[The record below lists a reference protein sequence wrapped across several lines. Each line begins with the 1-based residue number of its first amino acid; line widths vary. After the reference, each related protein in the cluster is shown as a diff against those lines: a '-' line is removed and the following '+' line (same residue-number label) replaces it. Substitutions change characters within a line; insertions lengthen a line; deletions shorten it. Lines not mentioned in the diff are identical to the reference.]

1 MSEPGQTNPGQVTHL
16 LQAVRSG
23 DTGSLDR
30 LFELVYDDL
39 KQRAHFQ
46 LAGAG
51 QTINT
56 TALVHEAYVKLT
68 VGSNS
73 DWQDRL
79 HFMRVAARAMRQI
92 LIDRARKHLTQ
103 KRGGGAT
110 VLDLDELA
118 VGQASPDAAAENL
131 MALDR
136 ALSRLGEQNPR
147 LAEVVELRFFGGM
160 SVEETASALGVSDR
174 TVKRD
179 WRLAR
184 AFLQETLDEG

>member
-1 MSEPGQTNPGQVTHL
+1 MAEPGQVTHL

-23 DTGSLDR
+23 DTRSLDR
-30 LFELVYDDL
+30 LFEVVYDDL

-73 DWQDRL
+73 EWQDRL
-79 HFMRVAARAMRQI
+79 HFIRVAARAMRQI

-110 VLDLDELA
+110 VLNLDELE

-131 MALDR
+131 MALDG

-160 SVEETASALGVSDR
+160 SVDETASALGVSDR